1 MRQKRG
7 RSPPR
12 NGRTQLQ
19 QLLSVWTGL
28 SPRRRLVVVIATV
41 AMFAAV
47 LALSRVA
54 TSPRMALLYSGLD
67 TSAAGD
73 VIRALDQTGVAY
85 EVRGPAIYVDSSQRD
100 SLRMTLASDGLP
112 ANGSAGYELLDG
124 LSGFGTTSQMF
135 DAAYWRAKEGELA
148 RTIAGNSQFRTARVH
163 IATPSARP
171 FARDVRPSAA
181 ITVTPAGGSISAAQA
196 KAIRYLVAS
205 SVSGMRPEDVSVI
218 DGTTG
223 TVVADESSIA
233 AAGDDRAEIL
243 KGRLERLLSAR
254 LGPGRSIVEV
264 SVDTETQRESIR
276 ERIIDPE
283 GRVAI
288 SQNTQERQSTS
299 SDTNGGSVTVA
310 SNLPNGDGSTDRSS
324 QHKET
329 ETQEVVNYE
338 VSETER
344 EILRA
349 PGAIRRLSIA
359 VLVEGVTSTAADG
372 TETWQPLPDADLE
385 SLRELIASAAGFDE
399 QRGDALTI
407 KSMPFQ
413 PLAEDGTGPQSSLF
427 GEFTLDPLTLIQLA
441 VLSVVALI
449 LGLFVVRP
457 ILASNGRA
465 GVAGLPA
472 PVGGADQ
479 TWLNGEIDP
488 ADGPQDDL
496 GGLPGDLGLP
506 AMTMASIDP
515 SDFSD
520 EPLGMDGFG
529 GGGGSPVDR
538 LRDLIESRRDES
550 IAILRGWME
559 ERQEKA

>member
-1 MRQKRG
+1 M
-7 RSPPR
+7 
-12 NGRTQLQ
+12 Q
-19 QLLSVWTGL
+19 QLLSMWTGL
-28 SPRRRLVVVIATV
+28 SPRRRVVVAIATV

-67 TSAAGD
+67 TAAAGD
-73 VIRALDQTGVAY
+73 VIRALDQSGVAY
-85 EVRGPAIYVDSSQRD
+85 EVKGPAIYVDSSQRD
-100 SLRMTLASDGLP
+100 ALRMTLASDGLP
-112 ANGSAGYELLDG
+112 AIGSAGYELLDG

-148 RTIAGNSQFRTARVH
+148 RTIAGNSQFRSARVH
-163 IATPSARP
+163 IATPSSRP

-181 ITVTPAGGSISAAQA
+181 VTVAAAGGSISGGQA
-196 KAIRYLVAS
+196 KALRYLVAA

-218 DGTTG
+218 DANSG
-223 TVVADESSIA
+223 TVVADDSSLS
-233 AAGDDRAEIL
+233 AAGEDRAEIL
-243 KGRLERLLSAR
+243 KARLERLLSAR

-288 SQNTQERQSTS
+288 SENNQQRQSSS
-299 SDTNGGSVTVA
+299 SDTNGGAVTVA
-310 SNLPNGDGSTDRSS
+310 SNLPNGDGETDRSS
-324 QHKET
+324 QHKES

-338 VSETER
+338 VSQTER

-349 PGAIRRLSIA
+349 PGAVKRLSIA

-372 TETWQPLPDADLE
+372 TETWQPLPDADLD
-385 SLRELIASAAGFDE
+385 SLRELIASAAGFDAE
-399 QRGDALTI
+399 RGDALTI
-407 KSMPFQ
+407 KSMRFE
-413 PLAEDGTGPQSSLF
+413 PLDAGGSGPQSSLF

-457 ILASNGRA
+457 ILAGQGKA
-465 GVAGLPA
+465 AVAGLPA
-472 PVGGADQ
+472 PAGGGQDQ

-488 ADGPQDDL
+488 ADGPQDGMED
-496 GGLPGDLGLP
+496 DLGLP
-506 AMTMASIDP
+506 AMTMAAIDP
-515 SDFSD
+515 ADFSD
-520 EPLGMDGFG
+520 QPLGMDGFG
-529 GGGGSPVDR
+529 GGGGDSPVDR
-538 LRDLIESRRDES
+538 LRDLIESRREES

-559 ERQEKA
+559 DRQEKA